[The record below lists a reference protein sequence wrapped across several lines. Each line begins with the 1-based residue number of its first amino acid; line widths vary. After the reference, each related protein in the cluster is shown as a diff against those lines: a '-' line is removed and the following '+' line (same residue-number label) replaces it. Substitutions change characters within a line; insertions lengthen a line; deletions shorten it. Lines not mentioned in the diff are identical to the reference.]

1 MHRIKNKELI
11 NKMKISNKKLQEKC
25 QEKDPQLVADE
36 LNETIVHEFFDDKY
50 YTEQQYRKEC
60 EKVVLAY
67 KSEYTEENWEKDKS
81 NQHLTWFYPTKKE

>member
-1 MHRIKNKELI
+1 
-11 NKMKISNKKLQEKC
+11 MKISNKRLQEKC
-25 QEKDPQLVADE
+25 QEKDPQVVADE
-36 LNETIVHEFFDDKY
+36 LNETIVHEFFEDKY

-60 EKVVLAY
+60 EKVVLTY

>member
-1 MHRIKNKELI
+1 
-11 NKMKISNKKLQEKC
+11 MKISSKKLQEKC
-25 QEKDPQLVADE
+25 QQEDPQKIADE
-36 LNETIVHEFFDDKY
+36 LNETIVYEFFEDKF

-81 NQHLTWFYPTKKE
+81 NQHLTWYHPSKKE